1 MLDTLIWIIIKIYS
15 ICNSPVIRRRLY
27 GDPVYKQNLADI
39 REREKRNKKGNSKIS
54 SYYVDKD
61 RNIPISDVEDIK
73 GKFMNR

>member
-1 MLDTLIWIIIKIYS
+1 M
-15 ICNSPVIRRRLY
+15 Y

-39 REREKRNKKGNSKIS
+39 REREKRNKKGAECKSSKIA

-73 GKFMNR
+73 GKFINR